1 MAQSSSN
8 AFSKGSNEKLSSSVK
23 PKVFE
28 QDHDDKEVSRVAEG
42 FAGETRTE
50 VLGLDESSET
60 NDKVSEV
67 LTTSKD
73 MASSGKSG
81 VAYSSASKKEI
92 EALRAQLLNN
102 LPSEKIMR
110 REVEKE
116 IRKEIKYLRNRAMG
130 LLGPHGGM
138 SFFEMAN
145 LLKKIRELKGI
156 LCSLMKFSI
165 ERLRTLWL
173 RFVHGIM

>member
-1 MAQSSSN
+1 MTQSSSN
-8 AFSKGSNEKLSSSVK
+8 TFSKGLNEKFSAS
-23 PKVFE
+23 PKQKVLE
-28 QDHDDKEVSRVAEG
+28 KDANDQEVSRVAEG

-67 LTTSKD
+67 LSTSKD
-73 MASSGKSG
+73 VASSGRLGGS
-81 VAYSSASKKEI
+81 YTSASKKEI
-92 EALRAQLLNN
+92 ETLRARLLNN

-130 LLGPHGGM
+130 LLGPNGGM
-138 SFFEMAN
+138 SFFEMSN

-156 LCSLMKFSI
+156 LYSLMKFSV